1 MKERRFFVL
10 VEIKIKA
17 LSKGYKMKD
26 VAKGIGFSKQYMYR
40 EIKNKN
46 HKILKRIEKFL
57 S

>member
-1 MKERRFFVL
+1 ML

-26 VAKGIGFSKQYMYR
+26 IAEGIGISKQYMYR
-40 EIKNKN
+40 SIKKKD